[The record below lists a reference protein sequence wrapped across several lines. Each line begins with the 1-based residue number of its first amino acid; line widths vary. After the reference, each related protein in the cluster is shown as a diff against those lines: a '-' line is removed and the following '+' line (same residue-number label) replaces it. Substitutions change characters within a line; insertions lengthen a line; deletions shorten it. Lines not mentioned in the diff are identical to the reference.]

1 MKICPYCKESIE
13 DNFPFCPNCN
23 KPLISNLRDV
33 FNGSLKHEFD
43 APQFTNHNTEEE
55 AVAYEDTIVKDEKIE
70 KELQKIDEVLER
82 KEILGDPIPGSLLI
96 EKSSLYY
103 KKRDLPNALKN
114 LELALNNFE
123 KEDDFLNVA
132 ICHNEIGLIQED
144 TGFFD
149 QAIYHF
155 NRSLEILKELE
166 DDKKIINVLNNLGNV
181 YYLIKDLEHSYEFY
195 QEALDLS
202 KEKKL
207 MFEEV
212 KSSSNL
218 VETIFMLKD
227 YNRIKRILERNIEFF
242 KQNEDAFGIITTLI
256 KYGKL
261 YYFIGEEYDV
271 AFEEFQKALGLI
283 DRIKDNLSV
292 YLKAKFEWEIFLY
305 LGRIYVIWE
314 DFTRA
319 ESLLLQSL
327 EAVRIFEIGEGIN
340 EGEILETLAN
350 YYAKMGDGD
359 KAIDYYKLSYEIYYK
374 FGDRMKCAEIKL
386 TLGNL
391 SIKYFNEKSNAIKN
405 FEEAL
410 EIYEDLNYMKEC
422 AEVLHKLGD
431 IYIEKAVPEVA
442 LENLRRAREYYK
454 ELQDT
459 YNAHIINEKI
469 KSLNHMD
476 EASDM

>member
-23 KPLISNLRDV
+23 KPLISNLRDI
-33 FNGSLKHEFD
+33 FNGSLKREFD
-43 APQFTNHNTEEE
+43 KPQFTNHNIEEE
-55 AVAYEDTIVKDEKIE
+55 TVPYEDTIVKDDKIE
-70 KELQKIDEVLER
+70 NELQKIDEVLER

-103 KKRDLPNALKN
+103 KKRDLSNALKN

-155 NRSLEILKELE
+155 NISLEILKELE
-166 DDKKIINVLNNLGNV
+166 DDKKVINVLNNLGNV

-218 VETIFMLKD
+218 VEIIFMLKD
-227 YNRIKRILERNIEFF
+227 YDRIKRILERNIEFF

-256 KYGKL
+256 KYGKF

-283 DRIKDNLSV
+283 DRIKDSLSV

-305 LGRIYVIWE
+305 LGRIFVIWE
-314 DFTRA
+314 DFTHA

-350 YYAKMGDGD
+350 FYAKMGDGD
-359 KAIDYYKLSYEIYYK
+359 KSIDYYKLSYEIYYK
-374 FGDRMKCAEIKL
+374 FGDRVKCAEIKF
-386 TLGNL
+386 TLGTL
-391 SIKYFNEKSNAIKN
+391 SLKYEIEKSNAIKN

-422 AEVLHKLGD
+422 AEIFYKLGD
-431 IYIEKAVPEVA
+431 IYIEKALPEVA

-459 YNAHIINEKI
+459 YNAHLINEKI
-469 KSLNHMD
+469 KSLNNVD
-476 EASDM
+476 ETSDT

>member
-33 FNGSLKHEFD
+33 FNGSLKHEFNEI
-43 APQFTNHNTEEE
+43 QFTNNSTEEE
-55 AVAYEDTIVKDEKIE
+55 AVPFEDTIVKDDKIE

-114 LELALNNFE
+114 LELAVNNFE

-292 YLKAKFEWEIFLY
+292 YLKAKFEWEILLY
-305 LGRIYVIWE
+305 LGRIFVIWE
-314 DFTRA
+314 DFTQA

-359 KAIDYYKLSYEIYYK
+359 KSIDYYRLSYEIYYK
-374 FGDRMKCAEIKL
+374 FGDRMKCAEIKF

-391 SIKYFNEKSNAIKN
+391 LLKYEIEKSNAIKN

-410 EIYEDLNYMKEC
+410 EIYEDLNYMKES

-459 YNAHIINEKI
+459 YNAHLINEKI
-469 KSLNHMD
+469 KSLNRVD
-476 EASDM
+476 ETSDM

>member
-181 YYLIKDLEHSYEFY
+181 
-195 QEALDLS
+195 
-202 KEKKL
+202 
-207 MFEEV
+207 
-212 KSSSNL
+212 
-218 VETIFMLKD
+218 
-227 YNRIKRILERNIEFF
+227 
-242 KQNEDAFGIITTLI
+242 
-256 KYGKL
+256 
-261 YYFIGEEYDV
+261 
-271 AFEEFQKALGLI
+271 
-283 DRIKDNLSV
+283 
-292 YLKAKFEWEIFLY
+292 
-305 LGRIYVIWE
+305 
-314 DFTRA
+314 
-319 ESLLLQSL
+319 
-327 EAVRIFEIGEGIN
+327 
-340 EGEILETLAN
+340 
-350 YYAKMGDGD
+350 
-359 KAIDYYKLSYEIYYK
+359 
-374 FGDRMKCAEIKL
+374 
-386 TLGNL
+386 
-391 SIKYFNEKSNAIKN
+391 
-405 FEEAL
+405 
-410 EIYEDLNYMKEC
+410 
-422 AEVLHKLGD
+422 
-431 IYIEKAVPEVA
+431 
-442 LENLRRAREYYK
+442 
-454 ELQDT
+454 
-459 YNAHIINEKI
+459 
-469 KSLNHMD
+469 
-476 EASDM
+476 